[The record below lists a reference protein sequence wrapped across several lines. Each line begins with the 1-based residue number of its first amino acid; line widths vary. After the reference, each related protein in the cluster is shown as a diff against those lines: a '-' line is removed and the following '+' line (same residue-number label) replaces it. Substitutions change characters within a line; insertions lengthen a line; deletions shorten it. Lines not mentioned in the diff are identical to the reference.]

1 MTEKIT
7 SIDVSELEVVTNPC
21 DLRRDLHVFIEYV
34 RERDIKRS
42 HRNNNLSKADANRLA
57 KLMSDPEAPT
67 DVKESGASPWVDYV
81 DAVALQLGFV
91 HYDTEG
97 QYMGYTSVEPSFP
110 DNYIEFKEK
119 TYTKF
124 LTASL
129 QRQERQLLDILLDAY
144 NYDKN
149 EFFSI
154 TPLSRLDS
162 FDYRGCA
169 TGVLPHINFAKA
181 RRFLL
186 ELLKACQSGI
196 WYSTAS
202 LIDTLKTQHP
212 FFLIA
217 KKPKRTES
225 LKKGRYSN
233 FYEYRGNRWENNTT
247 ISETD
252 PDAFERVEGR
262 YVERFLERIPLSLG
276 YVDVAYGDE
285 QDAKLFPS
293 RGALKAFR
301 IHSHFLQFMQGKI
314 PAPKVTI
321 QPNFEIQV
329 ESGFYP
335 ALALTTL
342 RPLTNI
348 VVEDKAIILKLER
361 KKVATRLAQNEKLD
375 VVQLLHD
382 LSGRELP
389 QNVLIEL
396 EEWSGHSEAFTLY
409 EGFSLLEGDSEL
421 AAIDDFTVERISP
434 ALRIVKAPNQLY
446 AQLEQAELV
455 PLLIKHGKYAL
466 QPLPKTARTL
476 FPKVSARA
484 KTKAQRKKVTIRRQV
499 LVTLQFPGEE
509 LLEIFRKDLLAARC
523 PIQVDQARRTI
534 SFPQN
539 YESHIKTIIKRH
551 NKAYQIQLQALE

>member
-1 MTEKIT
+1 MTEKIA

-57 KLMSDPEAPT
+57 KLMSDPEAPA
-67 DVKESGASPWVDYV
+67 DVKESGTSPWVDYV
-81 DAVALQLGFV
+81 DEVALQLGFV
-91 HYDTEG
+91 QYDTEG

-119 TYTKF
+119 AYTKF
-124 LTASL
+124 LTSSL

-154 TPLSRLDS
+154 TPLSRLDN
-162 FDYRGCA
+162 FDYTGCA
-169 TGVLPHINFAKA
+169 TGVLPHLNFAKA
-181 RRFLL
+181 RRFLF

-202 LIDTLKTQHP
+202 LINRLKTQNP
-212 FFLIA
+212 FFLIP
-217 KKPKRTES
+217 KKPKRTKS
-225 LKKGRYSN
+225 LKEGRYSN
-233 FYEYRGNRWENNTT
+233 FYEHRGNRWENRTT

-301 IHSHFLQFMQGKI
+301 IHPHFLQFMQGKI

-335 ALALTTL
+335 ALALATL
-342 RPLTNI
+342 RPLTNV

-409 EGFSLLEGDSEL
+409 EGCL
-421 AAIDDFTVERISP
+421 
-434 ALRIVKAPNQLY
+434 
-446 AQLEQAELV
+446 
-455 PLLIKHGKYAL
+455 
-466 QPLPKTARTL
+466 TAGR
-476 FPKVSARA
+476 
-484 KTKAQRKKVTIRRQV
+484 
-499 LVTLQFPGEE
+499 G
-509 LLEIFRKDLLAARC
+509 
-523 PIQVDQARRTI
+523 
-534 SFPQN
+534 
-539 YESHIKTIIKRH
+539 
-551 NKAYQIQLQALE
+551 